1 MPKKII
7 LTEQQF
13 NKLQQFIVETKFE
26 DFISKNAKVNDIIRI
41 EFKNSVNNFKVILND
56 SGQITMDNIDAG
68 SANINYRYF
77 FSKANLNLNG
87 NKLEIRKVHKT
98 KEADKLKD
106 IKSWKP
112 ETINDIKN
120 IELIRNGK
128 VVDKVDD
135 LKVAG
140 VSVKNKIDIDSVTKK
155 TLNLF
160 STEIKEGNG
169 VLMKM
174 DNNENLLFCC
184 IGRTNNSVTLELTSN
199 TKIMSLKNYGLI
211 IIEIN
216 KENDSEEG
224 SDNVNN
230 NIITSEN
237 GTSFSLKAIGVKGE
251 DKKNIVINGI
261 LDISATVSCDDST
274 EEKPEENKDDN
285 SDGNSDDKEKLKAD
299 AKKAMEMIL
308 KDETLKKAFYSQ
320 PSLWDLFVAELTGKK
335 ATGKGIVPVLDIINS
350 YDNKKET
357 ENLNAEFIT
366 GRTVFIQFLED
377 IFIPNTIEIR
387 ASDNKT
393 RKTTVAKKELGEK
406 RKLTGIFENGKIRY
420 EIELLEQVEDKK
432 DVFLSKIKLKV
443 DNNGDWT
450 DVKYEN
456 KIEIKVI
463 KGSESPGYNPI
474 DKNK

>member
-13 NKLQQFIVETKFE
+13 DKLQQFIVETKFE

-68 SANINYRYF
+68 SANINNRYF
-77 FSKANLNLNG
+77 MAFTGLNG

-106 IKSWKP
+106 PKSWKP
-112 ETINDIKN
+112 ETINDVKN

-140 VSVKNKIDIDSVTKK
+140 VPVKNKIDIDSVTKK

-216 KENDSEEG
+216 KENNSEEG

-237 GTSFSLKAIGVKGE
+237 GTSFSLKAIGVNGE
-251 DKKNIVINGI
+251 DKNNIVINGI

-274 EEKPEENKDDN
+274 EKKPEENKDDN

-308 KDETLKKAFYSQ
+308 KDDTLKKAFYTQ

-357 ENLNAEFIT
+357 ENLNAEFIG

-377 IFIPNTIEIR
+377 IIIPNTIEIR
-387 ASDNKT
+387 TSENKT

-420 EIELLEQVEDKK
+420 QIELLEPVENEE
-432 DVFLSKIKLKV
+432 DVFLCKIKLLV
-443 DNNGDWT
+443 RDGDGDWT

-456 KIEIKVI
+456 KIKIKVI
-463 KGSESPGYNPI
+463 RGSESPGYNPT
-474 DKNK
+474 DKNN